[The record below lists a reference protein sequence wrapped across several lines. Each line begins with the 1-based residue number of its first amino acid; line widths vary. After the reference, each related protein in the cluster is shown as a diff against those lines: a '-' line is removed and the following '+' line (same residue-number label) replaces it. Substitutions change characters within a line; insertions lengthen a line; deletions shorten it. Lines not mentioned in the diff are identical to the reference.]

1 MDMSSGFVA
10 IIEVTIIVGVVI
22 LFYYFEDSSHIWIR
36 TYWLTVAISTPCF
49 VPALLQEESRDR
61 NLIL

>member
-22 LFYYFEDSSHIWIR
+22 LFYYFEDSSLA
-36 TYWLTVAISTPCF
+36 YL
-49 VPALLQEESRDR
+49 
-61 NLIL
+61 N